1 MFEFQMP
8 SKLVKR
14 GDPLPP
20 MPPGL
25 QDLNTSNPGNAQNA
39 STPAPQMSGMDSLMA
54 NYGQPAMRPNMPSA
68 SLYGGIAPQ
77 QAPSFGMAQMFGQ
90 NAQNGSQIGMGN
102 QPRSSG
108 PSFFTL

>member
-25 QDLNTSNPGNAQNA
+25 QDLSTSNPGNAQNP
-39 STPAPQMSGMDSLMA
+39 STPASQMGGMDSLMA
-54 NYGQPAMRPNMPSA
+54 NYGQPAMRPDMPPA
-68 SLYGGIAPQ
+68 SLYGGIPPQ
-77 QAPSFGMAQMFGQ
+77 QPQAFGIPQMFAQ
-90 NAQNGSQIGMGN
+90 NAQNGSQMGMGN
-102 QPRSSG
+102 QSRSPG

>member
-1 MFEFQMP
+1 MYDFQMP

-25 QDLNTSNPGNAQNA
+25 QDLNVANPQKMQNA
-39 STPAPQMSGMDSLMA
+39 PTPAPQMGGMDSLMA
-54 NYGQPAMRPNMPSA
+54 NYGQPAMRPNTPPA
-68 SLYGGIAPQ
+68 SFYGGIPPQ
-77 QAPSFGMAQMFGQ
+77 PPQGFGMPQILAQ
-90 NAQNGSQIGMGN
+90 NAKNGSQMGMGN
-102 QPRSSG
+102 QARSPG

>member
-1 MFEFQMP
+1 MP

-68 SLYGGIAPQ
+68 SLYGGIAQ
-77 QAPSFGMAQMFGQ
+77 QQMQSFGMPQMFAK
-90 NAQNGSQIGMGN
+90 NAQNAPQMGMGN
-102 QPRSSG
+102 PSSAPG

>member
-1 MFEFQMP
+1 MYDFQMP

-25 QDLNTSNPGNAQNA
+25 ENLNGAMPPNAAMQ
-39 STPAPQMSGMDSLMA
+39 PQQAQQGGGMDSLMA
-54 NYGQPAMRPNMPSA
+54 NYGQPAMRPNAPSS
-68 SLYGGIAPQ
+68 SLYGGIPPQ
-77 QAPSFGMAQMFGQ
+77 LPQGFGMPQMMAQ
-90 NAQNGSQIGMGN
+90 NARNGSQMGMGN
-102 QPRSSG
+102 QARSPG

>member
-1 MFEFQMP
+1 MP
-8 SKLVKR
+8 ANLVKR

-25 QDLNTSNPGNAQNA
+25 ENLVGSSRPNA
-39 STPAPQMSGMDSLMA
+39 SMQPPQAQQAGGMEALMA

-77 QAPSFGMAQMFGQ
+77 QAPSFGMPQMFSQ
-90 NAQNGSQIGMGN
+90 NAQNGSQMGMGN
-102 QPRSSG
+102 QSRSPG

>member
-1 MFEFQMP
+1 MYDFQMP

-25 QDLNTSNPGNAQNA
+25 ENLNGASRPNA
-39 STPAPQMSGMDSLMA
+39 SMQPQQPSGMEALMA
-54 NYGQPAMRPNMPSA
+54 NYSQPAMRPNMPSA

-77 QAPSFGMAQMFGQ
+77 QMQSFGMPQMFAK
-90 NAQNGSQIGMGN
+90 NAQNAPQMGMGN
-102 QPRSSG
+102 PSSAPG